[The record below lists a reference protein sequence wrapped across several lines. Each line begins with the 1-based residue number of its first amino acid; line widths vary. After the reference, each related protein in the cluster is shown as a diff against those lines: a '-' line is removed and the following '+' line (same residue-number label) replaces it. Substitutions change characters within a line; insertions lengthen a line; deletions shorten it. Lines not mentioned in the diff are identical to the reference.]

1 MRLLLVEDEP
11 RLAAALRRGLE
22 EEGYVVDHAP
32 DAVQADE
39 MAAGH
44 YDAFIV
50 DWRLPRGDGRQF
62 VASLRAAG
70 RTEPVL
76 MLTAL
81 SDVEHR
87 VAGLDA
93 GADDY
98 LAKPF
103 AFEELLARLRA
114 LLRRTAFATPDPG
127 ATVAGATVTGATVT
141 GVMVDAER
149 RRVTLS
155 GPRGE
160 TALTL
165 RPKEYDLLRLLLGRP
180 EAVLSRTVI
189 AERVWGEAL
198 FVSDNTLDQVVSSL
212 RRQLAEARGATGA
225 DGPEIET
232 VRGVG
237 YRLVARV

>member
-127 ATVAGATVTGATVT
+127 ATVT

-189 AERVWGEAL
+189 AERVWGDAL
-198 FVSDNTLDQVVSSL
+198 FVSDNTLDQVLSSL

>member
-11 RLAAALRRGLE
+11 RLAASLRRGLE
-22 EEGYVVDHAP
+22 EEGYAVDHAA
-32 DAVQADE
+32 DAVQAE
-39 MAAGH
+39 ALAGGD
-44 YDAFIV
+44 YDAFVV
-50 DWRLPRGDGRQF
+50 DWRLPRGDGRSF
-62 VASLRAAG
+62 VAGLRAAG

-81 SDVEHR
+81 GDIEHR

-114 LLRRTAFATPDPG
+114 LLRRPALSAPETAAPFAGLTVDP
-127 ATVAGATVTGATVT
+127 
-141 GVMVDAER
+141 ER

-155 GPRGE
+155 GPRSE

-165 RPKEYDLLRLLLGRP
+165 RPKEYDLLRVLLRNP

-189 AERVWGEAL
+189 AERVWGDAL
-198 FVSDNTLDQVVSSL
+198 FVSDNALDRTVSSL
-212 RRQLAEARGATGA
+212 RQRLAEARVATGTP
-225 DGPEIET
+225 GPEIET

-237 YRLVARV
+237 YRLVSGA

>member
-11 RLAAALRRGLE
+11 RLAASLRRGLE
-22 EEGYVVDHAP
+22 EEGYVVDHAA
-32 DAVQADE
+32 DAVQAE
-39 MAAGH
+39 GLAAGD
-44 YDAFIV
+44 YDAFVV
-50 DWRLPRGDGRQF
+50 DWRLPRGDGRSF
-62 VASLRAAG
+62 VAGLRAAG

-114 LLRRTAFATPDPG
+114 LLRRPALTAPDAAPAFAGLT
-127 ATVAGATVTGATVT
+127 
-141 GVMVDAER
+141 VDAER
-149 RRVTLS
+149 RRATLR

-160 TALTL
+160 AVLAL
-165 RPKEYDLLRLLLGRP
+165 RPKEYDLLRVLLRDP

-189 AERVWGEAL
+189 AERVWGDAL
-198 FVSDNTLDQVVSSL
+198 FVSDNALDRTVSSL
-212 RRQLAEARGATGA
+212 RQRLTDARGDSGA
-225 DGPEIET
+225 VGPEIDT

-237 YRLVARV
+237 YRLVSGA

>member
-11 RLAAALRRGLE
+11 RLAASLRRGLE
-22 EEGYVVDHAP
+22 EEGYTVDHAA
-32 DAVQADE
+32 DAVQADRL
-39 MAAGH
+39 AGGD
-44 YDAFIV
+44 YDAFVV
-50 DWRLPRGDGRQF
+50 DWRLPRGDGRSF
-62 VASLRAAG
+62 VAGLRAAG

-114 LLRRTAFATPDPG
+114 LLRRPALTAPETALTFAG
-127 ATVAGATVTGATVT
+127 LTVDT
-141 GVMVDAER
+141 DR
-149 RRVTLS
+149 RRVTLG

-160 TALTL
+160 AALAL
-165 RPKEYDLLRLLLGRP
+165 RPKEYDLLRLLLRSP

-189 AERVWGEAL
+189 AERVWGDAL
-198 FVSDNTLDQVVSSL
+198 FVSDNALDRTVSSL
-212 RRQLAEARGATGA
+212 RQRLGEARAATGA

>member
-11 RLAAALRRGLE
+11 WLSASLRRGLE
-22 EEGYVVDHAP
+22 EEGYVVDHAA
-32 DAVQADE
+32 DGVQAE
-39 MAAGH
+39 EVAAGD
-44 YDAFIV
+44 YDAFVV

-62 VASLRAAG
+62 VAALRAAG

-98 LAKPF
+98 LGKPF
-103 AFEELLARLRA
+103 AFEELVARLRA
-114 LLRRTAFATPDPG
+114 LLRRPALSMSETSHAFAG
-127 ATVAGATVTGATVT
+127 LL
-141 GVMVDAER
+141 VDTER
-149 RRVTLS
+149 RRVTLA

-160 TALTL
+160 TPLLL
-165 RPKEYDLLRLLLGRP
+165 RPKEYDLLR
-180 EAVLSRTVI
+180 VLMRKPDVVLTRTIIV
-189 AERVWGEAL
+189 ERVWGEDVY
-198 FVSDNTLDQVVSSL
+198 VSDNTLDRTVSDL
-212 RRQLAEARGATGA
+212 RQRLVEARAETGA

-232 VRGVG
+232 IRGVG
-237 YRLVARV
+237 YRLASGV